1 MKKFILLLMLNL
13 LLTTSNLFANNVNYS
28 MPINKKQIV
37 QEQSLKAYIYW
48 QNEWHQ
54 GYISISN
61 GVLSSYQFDDL
72 NDRINTGNPLT
83 GYFQANERFIA
94 LNQNSQLALKYNFTH
109 FVDFRGYRAYII
121 AN

>member
-1 MKKFILLLMLNL
+1 MLNL